1 MKKSPNAAVIVGVLV
16 PLGIFACLNIS
27 GTSLTGGSTQW
38 IPGKE
43 PMELRAMMTE
53 KPLAAFQK
61 LDLLARVGWGNEFDT
76 AERKAWGNDF
86 DTTERKAVEAVV
98 AGRLDEG
105 IGALVALEEK
115 YPGFY
120 STASNLGTAYE
131 LKGDNRK
138 ALQWIAE
145 GIRRNPLS
153 HDGTEWLH
161 VLILETKLKLE
172 QNPNWLRSHRVLEL
186 DETRLTRG
194 EDPTPVIK
202 VEGRKFNAEEVWSAL
217 HHQLRERMLLVKPK
231 DAIVA
236 DLLYTD
242 SLVQAH
248 LNTVESALELAKLSK
263 EYGFAA
269 PELLAALERRFHR
282 ALLPGQIRRYAL
294 WGGGIA
300 IFLFAVVR
308 AIRGDGFFGI
318 TYQRAARS
326 D

>member
-16 PLGIFACLNIS
+16 PLGIFACINIR
-27 GTSLTGGSTQW
+27 GTSLTGESKLWLPLMQ
-38 IPGKE
+38 PK
-43 PMELRAMMTE
+43 ELRAMMTE
-53 KPLAAFQK
+53 QPVAALQK
-61 LDLLARVGWGNEFDT
+61 LDLVALDGN
-76 AERKAWGNDF
+76 GNDY
-86 DTTERKAVEAVV
+86 DSAVLRAVQAVV

-186 DETRLTRG
+186 DETRLTHWNA
-194 EDPTPVIK
+194 PTPVIE
-202 VEGRKFNAEEVWSAL
+202 VEGRKFNAKEVWSAL

-236 DLLYTD
+236 DLLYTE

-248 LNTVESALELAKLSK
+248 QQIEATTKK
-263 EYGFAA
+263 T
-269 PELLAALERRFHR
+269 R
-282 ALLPGQIRRYAL
+282 AMIP
-294 WGGGIA
+294 
-300 IFLFAVVR
+300 
-308 AIRGDGFFGI
+308 RGR
-318 TYQRAARS
+318 TRSRAASSVAIAAASVAR
-326 D
+326 